1 MELLQQILSYIKLL
15 VQWVFR
21 HWVLVFIVIPMVC
34 AILLSAYV
42 GVVYLQWAGDREEAF
57 EKLFRYKRLIDR
69 TEELRE
75 GYIYSYSDIDLQKKV
90 VDIPTR
96 IYDRNNEIIGEF
108 FEQKREIVPYSY
120 FPKAL
125 IRGVIA
131 SEDRDF
137 YQHHGISYRGI
148 FRAFL
153 VNLAHLSV
161 VQGGSTITQQLAKVL
176 FTDMERSLK
185 RKIYEAFCAHEIEKR
200 YDKQDILSMY
210 LNLIYFGNGSYG
222 VESTA
227 KMFFGKSI
235 RECNETE
242 CAMIVAT
249 ISNPMV
255 YSPLSNLDNSIRKT
269 RRIMKSMVDAGYI
282 TRRRADYQ
290 YKRFLEKWDVK
301 FNEENEAKES
311 LIGSF
316 VFSSYRVNRAPFF
329 NEYIRRILVEKFG
342 EDVVKKGGLS
352 VYTTIDAAKQDM
364 ALEALRGGIER
375 QRQYHLD
382 RAKRFKIPARALKEK
397 EKAENIEGALVAVNP
412 YTGEILSY
420 AGGYKFTA
428 RTQLDHVQQIRR
440 QPGSSFKPIVYCAA
454 LQERDITPSTVF
466 LDRKK
471 VFKGGYAPE
480 NYDRKYLGEVIVREA
495 LRRSIN
501 VVSVKVL
508 DRTGYSRIFS
518 ILQNALDMSS
528 SEVGNRFG
536 KTLSMA
542 LGTYEVSPLENAV
555 LHSVIVNGGEFIKP
569 FGIRYVNDYNGNIVW
584 NREEEVMHYI
594 REKREDIE
602 KIIDPIAGAIT
613 VSMLKGV
620 FEENGT
626 AWWILKNWKEPVE
639 IAGKTGTSTNYNDA
653 WFVGYTPDL
662 VTAVWI
668 GNNEG
673 AISLGPGRAGGVV
686 SAPVW
691 GQYVRGAY
699 RGSSPMAFIVPDE
712 GITRQTICLDSGMVP
727 REHGLC
733 PRVAE
738 DELFYMGSEPGEY
751 CPLHLPVKKEAGA
764 TTSVENMQEN
774 R

>member
-1 MELLQQILSYIKLL
+1 MEILQQVLSYIKFA
-15 VQWVFR
+15 VQWIFR
-21 HWVLVFIVIPMVC
+21 HWVLVFIIIPMVC
-34 AILLSAYV
+34 AILLSGYV
-42 GVVYLQWAGDREEAF
+42 GVVYLQWAGDREAAF
-57 EKLFRYKRLIDR
+57 ERLFRYKRLIDR

-75 GYIYSYSDIDLQKKV
+75 GYVYSYSDIDLQAKV

-125 IRGVIA
+125 VRGVIS

-137 YQHHGISYRGI
+137 YQHHGISYHGI

-153 VNLAHLSV
+153 VNLANLSV

-185 RKIYEAFCAHEIEKR
+185 RKIYEAFCAHEIEQR

-210 LNLIYFGNGSYG
+210 LNLIYFGNGAYG

-227 KMFFGKSI
+227 EMFFGKSI
-235 RECNETE
+235 RQCNETE

-249 ISNPMV
+249 ISNPRV
-255 YSPLSNLDNSIRKT
+255 YSPLSNLGNSIRKT

-301 FNEENEAKES
+301 FNREDEVVES

-316 VFSSYRVNRAPFF
+316 VYSSYRVNRAPFF

-352 VYTTIDAAKQDM
+352 VYTTIDAAKQDI
-364 ALEALRGGIER
+364 AVEALRAGIQR
-375 QRQYHLD
+375 QRDYHV
-382 RAKRFKIPARALKEK
+382 KRSKIYKSPSRALKEK
-397 EKAENIEGALVAVNP
+397 EKSENIEGALVAVNP
-412 YTGEILSY
+412 YTGELISY
-420 AGGYKFTA
+420 VGGYDFTA
-428 RTQLDHVQQIRR
+428 RSQLDHVQQIRR

-454 LQERDITPSTVF
+454 LQERVITPSTVF
-466 LDRKK
+466 MDRKK

-480 NYDRKYLGEVIVREA
+480 NYDKKYLGEVIVREA

-518 ILQNALDMSS
+518 MLQNALDMSS
-528 SEVGNRFG
+528 GELGDRFG

-542 LGTYEVSPLENAV
+542 LGTYEVSPIENAI

-584 NREEEVMHYI
+584 NKEEEVMRYI
-594 REKREDIE
+594 REKRKDIE
-602 KIIDPIAGAIT
+602 KIIDPVAGAIT

-626 AWWILKNWKEPVE
+626 ASWIMRNWKQPVE
-639 IAGKTGTSTNYNDA
+639 VAGKTGTSTNYNDA

-668 GNNEG
+668 GNNKG

-691 GQYVRGAY
+691 GQYIRGTY
-699 RGSSPMAFIVPDE
+699 RNSSPMAFIVPDE
-712 GITRQTICLDSGMVP
+712 GLTRQTICLDSGMVP
-727 REHGLC
+727 REQGLC

-751 CPLHLPVKKEAGA
+751 CPLHLPVQEDTPTGN
-764 TTSVENMQEN
+764 TDTNTGEN
-774 R
+774 